1 MVVRLVQI
9 EIVKTELSGSGRRF
23 NVSVSVEHFPT
34 FHSLKTSDD
43 SSHPDR
49 QGAPWMLQPL
59 LPLSKQFM
67 QQQQQFFILDHITA
81 VRCNGSCSK
90 LTPPLRHT
98 DIIRPSHQA
107 LLHGP
112 PSPPPPTLTLLK
124 TKPQA
129 GTFTDP
135 RKRTKRTLAP
145 LLLNAGSQSCDFL
158 KIIQSNA
165 N

>member
-1 MVVRLVQI
+1 M
-9 EIVKTELSGSGRRF
+9 
-23 NVSVSVEHFPT
+23 
-34 FHSLKTSDD
+34 SDD
-43 SSHPDR
+43 SSHPTDR
-49 QGAPWMLQPL
+49 GRCGCRTPPL
-59 LPLSKQFM
+59 LLSEQFM

-112 PSPPPPTLTLLK
+112 PSLGQAYTPPQPTLTLLN

-135 RKRTKRTLAP
+135 HKRTKRTFAP
-145 LLLNAGSQSCDFL
+145 LLLNAGSQSCDIL